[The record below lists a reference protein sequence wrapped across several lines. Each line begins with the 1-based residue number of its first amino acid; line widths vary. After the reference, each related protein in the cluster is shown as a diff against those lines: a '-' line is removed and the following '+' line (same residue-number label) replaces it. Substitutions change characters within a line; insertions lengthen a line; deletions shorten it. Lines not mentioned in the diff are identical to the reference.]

1 MYFAGY
7 STYWSPAGILM
18 ASLGP
23 REKQREAFKLQAN
36 TPDPLSH
43 PSHSSPPVHR
53 SHFALRTFLRAIL
66 ILTRAGAR
74 HSSAT
79 RCRRCT
85 LIFQKNAHCVH
96 RPPFVRFHPVV
107 PPCSLSSLVLRA
119 HLRNKKK
126 AEEKKSK
133 WRKEF
138 RGRIPPLVPLARIKH
153 SHLAITLCSRYHR
166 DVATR

>member
-23 REKQREAFKLQAN
+23 CEKQREAFKLQADLLL
-36 TPDPLSH
+36 PPA
-43 PSHSSPPVHR
+43 HSSPPLYR

-66 ILTRAGAR
+66 ILTRAAAR

-96 RPPFVRFHPVV
+96 RPPSHPVV
-107 PPCSLSSLVLRA
+107 PPCSLSSPVFQA
-119 HLRNKKK
+119 HLCNKKK
-126 AEEKKSK
+126 AVEKK
-133 WRKEF
+133 EEAE
-138 RGRIPPLVPLARIKH
+138 GIPRAYTTSCHSCELSTLTSPSPFVPDIA
-153 SHLAITLCSRYHR
+153 
-166 DVATR
+166 VATR